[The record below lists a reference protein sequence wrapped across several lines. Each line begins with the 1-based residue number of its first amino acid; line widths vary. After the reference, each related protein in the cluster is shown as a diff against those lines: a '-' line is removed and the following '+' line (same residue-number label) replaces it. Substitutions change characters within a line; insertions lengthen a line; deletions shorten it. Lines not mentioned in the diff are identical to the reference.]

1 MHLSRKK
8 TFVPAVLAITIAVG
22 GGLAGC
28 STGSSSGSSSGG
40 SSSTNASSSASA
52 ATIPSSFPK
61 SDVPVVDGK
70 VLVAQGDAATGWSV
84 TVIPTS
90 KTGFADAKAALEQA
104 GYKAEPNAKAT
115 ATSTTIFDGPKYTV
129 ILSTPGSAVTY
140 AVSPA

>member
-8 TFVPAVLAITIAVG
+8 LFVPAALAITIAVG

-28 STGSSSGSSSGG
+28 STGSSSGSSS
-40 SSSTNASSSASA
+40 SASA
-52 ATIPSSFPK
+52 AAGSDTATIPSSFPK

-70 VLVAQGDAATGWSV
+70 ILVAKGDADTGWSV

-90 KTGFADAKAALEQA
+90 KTGFADAKAALEKA
-104 GYKAEPNAKAT
+104 GFKAEPNAKAT

-129 ILSTPGSAVTY
+129 ILSTPGQAVTY
-140 AVSPA
+140 AVSPV